1 MHGSCLWLSVD
12 CFGREFQGTNTFH
25 VGCGGKLELYTSVEI
40 HFISGVSYKDMNL
53 CQGLVDRY
61 VFVGGVW
68 GVSLLWEIFFSH
80 GLLIVYVPEEIEREE
95 HSICWWFLSTKEKS
109 G

>member
-1 MHGSCLWLSVD
+1 M
-12 CFGREFQGTNTFH
+12 
-25 VGCGGKLELYTSVEI
+25 
-40 HFISGVSYKDMNL
+40 
-53 CQGLVDRY
+53 DRY

-95 HSICWWFLSTKEKS
+95 HSICLWFLSTKEKS